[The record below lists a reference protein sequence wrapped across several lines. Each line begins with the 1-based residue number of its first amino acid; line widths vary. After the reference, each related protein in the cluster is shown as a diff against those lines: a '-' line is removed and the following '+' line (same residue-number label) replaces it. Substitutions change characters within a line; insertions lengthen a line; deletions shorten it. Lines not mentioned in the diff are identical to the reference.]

1 MYLIQIGLTGWGDHP
16 DLYVS
21 TAREKLQDYS
31 AHFPVV
37 ELDAAFY
44 AIQPIKNSLKWIKE
58 TPDNFQF
65 VVKTYQ
71 GITGHLRGDLPFD
84 SSEEM
89 FELYRQSI
97 MPFKEAGKLSMVL
110 AQFPPWFQC
119 NKESVQYI
127 RKVREELKDF
137 EVVIEFRH
145 QSWYSPEYKAS
156 TLQFLKENHFHH
168 SICDEPQSGDG
179 SIPLVPV
186 ATSNKVLVRLHG
198 RNTYGWVNPGNNVK
212 WREVR
217 YLYDYNIEEL
227 TSLKS
232 VCEHLKKQAK
242 EIVVLFNNN
251 SGGHAANNAKTFQ
264 RMLGLDFQ
272 GLAPK
277 QLDLF
282 EGDF

>member
-1 MYLIQIGLTGWGDHP
+1 MIQIGLTGWGDHP

-21 TAREKLQDYS
+21 SAKERLQDYS

-44 AIQPIKNSLKWIKE
+44 AIQPVKNSIKWIKE

-65 VVKTYQ
+65 VVKAYQ
-71 GITGHLRGDLPFD
+71 GITGHLRGDFPFD
-84 SSEEM
+84 SLDEM

-97 MPFKEAGKLSMVL
+97 MPFKESGKLSMIL

-137 EVVIEFRH
+137 DVVVEFRH
-145 QSWYSPEYKAS
+145 QSWYAPEYKDS
-156 TLQFLKENHFHH
+156 TLQFLKENHLHH
-168 SICDEPQSGDG
+168 SVCDEPQAGDG
-179 SIPLVPV
+179 SIPLVPI
-186 ATSNKVLVRLHG
+186 ATTNKVLVRLHG
-198 RNTYGWVNPGNNVK
+198 RNTYGWINPGNNVK

-217 YLYDYNIEEL
+217 YLYDYNNEEL
-227 TSLKS
+227 SSIKN
-232 VCEHLKKQAK
+232 VCEQLEKQAN
-242 EIVVLFNNN
+242 EVVVLFNNN
-251 SGGHAANNAKTFQ
+251 SGGHAASNAKTFQ
-264 RMLGLDFQ
+264 NILGLNFE

>member
-1 MYLIQIGLTGWGDHP
+1 MIQIGLTGWGDHP

-21 TAREKLQDYS
+21 SAKERLQDYS

-65 VVKTYQ
+65 VVKCYQ
-71 GITGHLRGDLPFD
+71 GITGHLRGDFPFD
-84 SSEEM
+84 STEEM

-97 MPFKEAGKLSMVL
+97 IPFKEAGKLSMVL

-137 EVVIEFRH
+137 EVVIEFRN
-145 QSWYSPEYKAS
+145 QSWYAPEYKAS
-156 TLQFLKENHFHH
+156 TLEFLKENNLHH
-168 SICDEPQSGDG
+168 SVCDEPQVGDG

-198 RNTYGWVNPGNNVK
+198 RNTFGWVNPGNNEK

-217 YLYDYNIEEL
+217 YLYDYNKEEL
-227 TSLKS
+227 TSIKN
-232 VCEHLKKQAK
+232 VCEHLEKQAK
-242 EIVVLFNNN
+242 DVIVLFNNN

-264 RMLGLDFQ
+264 HMLGLDFE

>member
-1 MYLIQIGLTGWGDHP
+1 MIQIGLTGWGDHP

-21 TAREKLQDYS
+21 SAKERLQDYS

-44 AIQPIKNSLKWIKE
+44 AIQPIKNSIKWIKE

-65 VVKTYQ
+65 VVKAYQ
-71 GITGHLRGDLPFD
+71 GITGHLRGDFPFD
-84 SSEEM
+84 SLDEM

-97 MPFKEAGKLSMVL
+97 MPFKESGKLSMIL

-137 EVVIEFRH
+137 DVVVEFRH
-145 QSWYSPEYKAS
+145 QSWYAPEYKDS
-156 TLQFLKENHFHH
+156 TLQFLKENHLHH
-168 SICDEPQSGDG
+168 SVCDEPQAGDG
-179 SIPLVPV
+179 SIPLVPI
-186 ATSNKVLVRLHG
+186 ATTNKVLVRLHG
-198 RNTYGWVNPGNNVK
+198 RNTYGWINPGNNVK

-217 YLYDYNIEEL
+217 YLYDYNKEALSSI
-227 TSLKS
+227 KN
-232 VCEHLKKQAK
+232 VCEQLEKQAN
-242 EIVVLFNNN
+242 EVVVLFNNN
-251 SGGHAANNAKTFQ
+251 SGGHAASNAKTFQ
-264 RMLGLDFQ
+264 NMLGLNFE